1 MLVELSLS
9 HFLYSPFNAYFKL
22 LPLYNYVIVQTL
34 NYTLQISRLITSD
47 IMIKLKQ
54 SITKIF
60 WERWWWCWQV
70 LLLNVWPT
78 EYVKPYIQLEP
89 LLEIVTIAN
98 FQHVVSRICICTE
111 PDIRICGIKLY
122 KNDIHNTNLPLHHCT
137 AIYKQNY
144 FTMFL
149 FRLIPLLFISDD

>member
-1 MLVELSLS
+1 MLVELSPTFSSLPS
-9 HFLYSPFNAYFKL
+9 TPILNCTNTKL
-22 LPLYNYVIVQTL
+22 HVTNIKAHHQWYNDQAKTEHYENILRKMMMVL
-34 NYTLQISRLITSD
+34 TSSF
-47 IMIKLKQ
+47 IEYLK
-54 SITKIF
+54 
-60 WERWWWCWQV
+60 
-70 LLLNVWPT
+70 
-78 EYVKPYIQLEP
+78 
-89 LLEIVTIAN
+89 IVTIAN

-137 AIYKQNY
+137 AIYKQKY